1 MPSVFYQG
9 KNWLIVDRLFH
20 LLVRQLVFPNIPIFH
35 LLVTLSKTS
44 MFRFCTFATW
54 PHRPPLSVSLIHV
67 VTIPTSLCPSS
78 VAEYNTM
85 TLEGRK
91 HTHTHKYTCPPPVH
105 ILYGCRVKI
114 CKASPSSKQKLQGN
128 IGQLS
133 KLKCIPRDMSFF
145 FICLLSSPVVPT
157 EENGLFC
164 SLV

>member
-1 MPSVFYQG
+1 MQSAFPVFYYIVESVPSVIYQG

-35 LLVTLSKTS
+35 LLVTLSETS

-91 HTHTHKYTCPPPVH
+91 NTHTQIHM
-105 ILYGCRVKI
+105 
-114 CKASPSSKQKLQGN
+114 SPSCAHPLWLQGE
-128 IGQLS
+128 
-133 KLKCIPRDMSFF
+133 DMQSVT
-145 FICLLSSPVVPT
+145 IIKT
-157 EENGLFC
+157 KTAREYRAIE
-164 SLV
+164 